1 MATKKRNIINAIRML
16 NTQKSFSQDEL
27 SSIIPIL
34 VLMAEKYNWNTFGLL
49 KKYGNNWKEISL
61 GLGKLLFQG
70 DKEAE
75 NDLRTLHGEYF
86 TIRGMS
92 SGLLIGLDE
101 FTKDL
106 EQEDIERV
114 CH

>member
-1 MATKKRNIINAIRML
+1 MATKKSNIINRIKML
-16 NTQKSFSQDEL
+16 NTPKSFSQDDL
-27 SSIIPIL
+27 SFIIPLL
-34 VLMAEKYNWNTFGLL
+34 VLMAERYNWNTFDLL

-70 DKEAE
+70 DKSAE
-75 NDLRTLHGEYF
+75 NDLRTLHSEYF
-86 TIRGMS
+86 TIRGLS

-106 EQEDIERV
+106 EQEDIERT
-114 CH
+114 

>member
-1 MATKKRNIINAIRML
+1 
-16 NTQKSFSQDEL
+16 
-27 SSIIPIL
+27 
-34 VLMAEKYNWNTFGLL
+34 
-49 KKYGNNWKEISL
+49 
-61 GLGKLLFQG
+61 
-70 DKEAE
+70 
-75 NDLRTLHGEYF
+75 
-86 TIRGMS
+86 MS